1 MTSAYILVA
10 AVLVLGGI
18 IATLG
23 DRLGSKVG
31 KARLTIFNLRP
42 RQTAVVITVMTGIL
56 IAASTLG
63 LLFGLSSSL
72 RDGVFKL
79 DDILKQGRKDLEKL
93 NLEKQQIQQELDR
106 VKIEAQQ
113 VQSSLSN
120 ANQKF
125 EMAKKQLKDVTK
137 QTSKLYDELQLLNQE
152 KTHLIK
158 ERKIL
163 ENQSKKLE
171 MLVNQRDVQL
181 AQQNSTIKNQDSI
194 LNSLKQQQADLEIE
208 INHQDDLIFNL
219 DQEISSKDQ
228 ALQDKENQREKLEEQ
243 LNFLAKQVQILGQ
256 YYENYQVLRQGNLG
270 LLRGQILA
278 VGGVRIED
286 PNMAQ
291 NAVDQLLRQANVN
304 ALEATANTDQNQ
316 QIVQITQAEVAQLIT
331 QLQTGKDFVVRII
344 SGGNYL
350 KGETQVRVFADIT
363 LNQRIFLQNQ
373 MIASVSLDKNNL
385 TQTILQQQLDLLLAT
400 TQFRARS
407 AGILGEIQVE
417 EGSITTLSDFVE
429 QLLKMEEI
437 PDQIQAVAINTTYT
451 IGPLKLKLIA
461 LRQGQIL
468 FSTS

>member
-243 LNFLAKQVQILGQ
+243 LNFLEKQVQILGQ

>member
-219 DQEISSKDQ
+219 DQEISCK
-228 ALQDKENQREKLEEQ
+228 A
-243 LNFLAKQVQILGQ
+243 
-256 YYENYQVLRQGNLG
+256 
-270 LLRGQILA
+270 
-278 VGGVRIED
+278 
-286 PNMAQ
+286 
-291 NAVDQLLRQANVN
+291 
-304 ALEATANTDQNQ
+304 
-316 QIVQITQAEVAQLIT
+316 
-331 QLQTGKDFVVRII
+331 
-344 SGGNYL
+344 
-350 KGETQVRVFADIT
+350 
-363 LNQRIFLQNQ
+363 
-373 MIASVSLDKNNL
+373 
-385 TQTILQQQLDLLLAT
+385 
-400 TQFRARS
+400 
-407 AGILGEIQVE
+407 
-417 EGSITTLSDFVE
+417 
-429 QLLKMEEI
+429 
-437 PDQIQAVAINTTYT
+437 
-451 IGPLKLKLIA
+451 
-461 LRQGQIL
+461 
-468 FSTS
+468 